1 MEVHQPHHPTHKKK
15 WTGYLLEFV
24 MLFLAVFLG
33 FMAENKREHIVNTK
47 KENRYM
53 QSMVEDLQM
62 DTAILNKIIKRAESV
77 MSILDTTTQI
87 LLTGN
92 FNDSIVKQLYRLN
105 LPMLTS
111 IQILLTD
118 RTSSQLKN
126 AGGLNLIHNRAVVKA
141 LFEYWTSAREVE
153 NNAEN
158 YNQLRLLT
166 REKTYSVFS
175 AKYYSTITGINR
187 IAENSNP
194 VLMTTDTFFLTELAN
209 RLNHLKNSN
218 QFIYIRNMKRVF
230 SRAVELI
237 KLIRKEYHLKE

>member
-33 FMAENKREHIVNTK
+33 FMAENKREHMINGK
-47 KENRYM
+47 KEKNYM
-53 QSMVEDLQM
+53 RSMVEDLQM
-62 DTAILNKIIKRAESV
+62 DTAILNKIIQRAEGV
-77 MSILDTTTQI
+77 MSRLDTTTQI

-92 FNDSIVKQLYRLN
+92 FNDSLVKKLYRLN

-158 YNQLRLLT
+158 YNDLRTLT
-166 REKTYSVFS
+166 REKTYSIFS
-175 AKYYSTITGINR
+175 AKYYSTMTGANR
-187 IAENSNP
+187 FAENSNP
-194 VLMTTDTFFLTELAN
+194 ILMTTDTFFLTELAN

-218 QFIYIRNMKRVF
+218 QFIYIPNMKRVF

>member
-62 DTAILNKIIKRAESV
+62 DTAILNIIIKRAESV

>member
-33 FMAENKREHIVNTK
+33 FMAENKREHIVNGK
-47 KENRYM
+47 KEKRYM

-62 DTAILNKIIKRAESV
+62 DTALQNRIIRRAEIV
-77 MSILDTTTQI
+77 MRMLDTTSHI
-87 LLTGN
+87 LLAGN
-92 FNDSIVKQLYRLN
+92 FNDSLVKQLYRLN
-105 LPMLTS
+105 LPMLSS
-111 IQILLTD
+111 IQIFLTD

-141 LFEYWTSAREVE
+141 LFDYWTLAKDME

-166 REKTYSVFS
+166 REKTYSVFN
-175 AKYYSTITGINR
+175 AKYYSTITGTNQFV
-187 IAENSNP
+187 ENSNP
-194 VLMTTDTFFLTELAN
+194 VLMTTDPFFLTELAN

-218 QFIYIRNMKRVF
+218 QFVYILNLKREL
-230 SRAVELI
+230 SRAVQLME
-237 KLIRKEYHLKE
+237 LIRKEYHLKE

>member
-33 FMAENKREHIVNTK
+33 FMAENKREHIVNGK
-47 KENRYM
+47 KEKRYM

-62 DTAILNKIIKRAESV
+62 DTALQNRIIRRAESV
-77 MSILDTTTQI
+77 MRMLDTTSQI
-87 LLTGN
+87 LLAGN